1 MGAKTAYEYDNE
13 GKTTKTSAY
22 DRAGNR
28 LSHISYKYDDFDNI
42 TEIARGDGMK
52 YEISYNEFHNLSSIG
67 IRGKTNRLINYAYKE
82 GNGRLKEVS
91 YANGDTMK
99 ITYNRMG
106 QAVSEKWHNKSGTLT
121 AHYRYT
127 YDGSGN
133 VIKSIDVLSKK
144 NIITRMKTDV

>member
-1 MGAKTAYEYDNE
+1 M
-13 GKTTKTSAY
+13 SFIIF
-22 DRAGNR
+22 
-28 LSHISYKYDDFDNI
+28 L
-42 TEIARGDGMK
+42 
-52 YEISYNEFHNLSSIG
+52 SIG
-67 IRGKTNRLINYAYKE
+67 DTVGKTNRLINYAYKE

-127 YDGSGN
+127 YDGSGEM
-133 VIKSIDVLSKK
+133 L
-144 NIITRMKTDV
+144 